1 MKNRHVVNILSA
13 MLLALAASSLSQAQ
27 TWPSKPIRF
36 VVPFGPGGGNDFL
49 AREISTDLMKRLGQP
64 VVVDNRP
71 GAGGAIGTDIVAKAP
86 ADGYTILMAA
96 NSAVIGAA
104 VSRSLPYDFLK
115 DLTAVAVVSNIP
127 IVLVVHPDVP
137 AKNLAEFIA
146 VLKREPGKLNYA
158 SAGPGTVMH
167 MATELFTS
175 VTGTK
180 MVHIPFKGAGQMVPE
195 LVAGRVQVLFGA
207 VNSIQAFMKTGQL
220 RPLAVTSSTRSPS
233 FPSIPTVAE
242 SGVPGFDVDLW
253 YGVLAPSATPREII
267 ARLNREINACISEKP
282 ARARLASQGMEARSG
297 TPEEFNA
304 IMRSDFERWNRV
316 SAEIAFKMD

>member
-1 MKNRHVVNILSA
+1 MKSRRVLNILA
-13 MLLALAASSLSQAQ
+13 AALLALTVSSLAQAQ
-27 TWPSKPIRF
+27 SWPSKPIRF
-36 VVPFGPGGGNDFL
+36 VVPFGTGGGNDFL
-49 AREISTDLMKRLGQP
+49 AREIANDLMKRIGQP
-64 VVVDNRP
+64 VVVENRA
-71 GAGGAIGTDIVAKAP
+71 GAGGAIGTDAVAKAP

-115 DLTAVAVVSNIP
+115 DLTGVAVVSNIP

-146 VLKREPGKLNYA
+146 VLKGAPGKLNYA

-167 MATELFTS
+167 MATELFAS
-175 VTGTK
+175 ATGTK
-180 MVHIPFKGAGQMVPE
+180 MEHIPFKGAGQMVPE
-195 LVAGRVQVLFGA
+195 IVAGRVQILFGA

-233 FPSIPTVAE
+233 FPSLPTVAE

-253 YGVLAPSATPREII
+253 YGVLAPSATPREIV
-267 ARLNREINACISEKP
+267 ARLNREINAFISEKP
-282 ARARLASQGMEARSG
+282 ARARLALQGMEARTA
-297 TPEEFNA
+297 TPEEFNT
-304 IMRSDFERWNRV
+304 IMRSDFERWSRV
-316 SAEIAFKMD
+316 SKEIGFKMD

>member
-1 MKNRHVVNILSA
+1 MKNRRVLNILSA
-13 MLLALAASSLSQAQ
+13 ALLALATSSVAQAQ

-49 AREISTDLMKRLGQP
+49 AREIATDLMKRLGQP

-71 GAGGAIGTDIVAKAP
+71 GAGGAIGTNLVAKAP

-104 VSRSLPYDFLK
+104 VTRSLPYDFLK
-115 DLTAVAVVSNIP
+115 DLTGVAVVSNIP

-146 VLKREPGKLNYA
+146 VLKGAPGKLNYA
-158 SAGPGTVMH
+158 SAGLGTVMH
-167 MATELFTS
+167 MATELFAS
-175 VTGTK
+175 ATGTK

-195 LVAGRVQVLFGA
+195 IVAGRVQVLFGA

-220 RPLAVTSSTRSPS
+220 RPLAVTSSTRSPG
-233 FPSIPTVAE
+233 FPSLPTVAE
-242 SGVPGFDVDLW
+242 SGVPGYDVDLW
-253 YGVLAPSATPREII
+253 YGVLAPSATPREVI
-267 ARLNREINACISEKP
+267 AGLNREINAFVIEKQTRERF
-282 ARARLASQGMEARSG
+282 ALQGMEVRTG
-297 TPEEFNA
+297 TPEAFNTV
-304 IMRSDFERWNRV
+304 MRSDFDRWARV
-316 SAEIAFKMD
+316 STEIGFKLD

>member
-1 MKNRHVVNILSA
+1 MKNRRVLNILSA
-13 MLLALAASSLSQAQ
+13 ALLALAAVSVAQAQ
-27 TWPSKPIRF
+27 SWPSRPIRF

-49 AREISTDLMKRLGQP
+49 AREIAQDLLKRLGQP
-64 VVVDNRP
+64 VVVENRA

-104 VSRSLPYDFLK
+104 TSRSLPYDFLK
-115 DLTAVAVVSNIP
+115 DLTAVALVSTIP

-137 AKNLAEFIA
+137 AKNVAEFIA
-146 VLKREPGKLNYA
+146 VLKGAPGKLNYA

-167 MATELFTS
+167 MVSELFAS
-175 VTGTK
+175 ATGTK
-180 MVHIPFKGAGQMVPE
+180 MEHIPFKGAGQMVPE

-207 VNSIQAFMKTGQL
+207 ANSIQAFMKTGQL

-233 FPSIPTVAE
+233 FPSLPTVAD
-242 SGVPGFDVDLW
+242 SGVPGFDADLW

-267 ARLNREINACISEKP
+267 ARLNREINAFLTEKP
-282 ARARLASQGMEARSG
+282 ARERLALQAMELRTG

-304 IMRSDFERWNRV
+304 IMRSDFERWTRV
-316 SAEIAFKMD
+316 STEIGFKMD